1 MTQQSRVALC
11 RRLEKKELEQGAH
24 VSAPRKPTLMVSCIC
39 PSKPLIF
46 QACHPAW
53 ERKGQK
59 AMEGV
64 AGDIELD
71 TEIKFEH
78 LQTLFCFS

>member
-1 MTQQSRVALC
+1 
-11 RRLEKKELEQGAH
+11 
-24 VSAPRKPTLMVSCIC
+24 MVSYMC
-39 PSKPLIF
+39 PSKPWIF

-64 AGDIELD
+64 AVDIELD

-78 LQTLFCFS
+78 LQTLFCFSLKFSIFPLLTSDKLISWVPL